1 MALVGVI
8 QGFLIL
14 VVVLMYSASV
24 WKSMDAY
31 FRDEFKKHLAQE
43 NERIRKL
50 RQDRVLMMDE
60 KSKFEQ
66 EIQDYPVDIKKIEE
80 TLRGQEDHEGCKREE
95 MPSTKY
101 RNLEEDDECFDSSDV
116 CPFTPPT
123 DVVDTEG
130 D

>member
-1 MALVGVI
+1 MALSGVI

-50 RQDRVLMMDE
+50 RQDKNLMMDE
-60 KSKFEQ
+60 KSKFEH
-66 EIQDYPVDIKKIEE
+66 EIQDNPVDITKIEE
-80 TLRGQEDHEGCKREE
+80 TLRGQEEHEGCKREE
-95 MPSTKY
+95 MPSNKY
-101 RNLEEDDECFDSSDV
+101 RNQEEGDECLDSGDV

-123 DVVDTEG
+123 DMFNEG
-130 D
+130 G